1 MLIKSISLI
10 LLAAA
15 STTFACEMDCRRG
28 VSRNFA
34 DAYAPVIKDSIDN
47 LHAQLTKSIN
57 KVAIPSVITAKIEKT
72 ELQDDIEDSID
83 ASLTEFISFATSEK
97 KLAEGFYQVTF
108 NEELPYKGDC
118 NNPKRLERKMPPK
131 GESWTMDECK
141 FLKIKGDNERREI
154 KILHVA
160 R

>member
-1 MLIKSISLI
+1 MLIKSISLL
-10 LLAAA
+10 LLAAS
-15 STTFACEMDCRRG
+15 STLACEMDCRRG

-34 DAYAPVIKDSIDN
+34 AVYTPVIKDSIDN

-57 KVAIPSVITAKIEKT
+57 KVAIPSVITEKIEKA

-83 ASLTEFISFATSEK
+83 ASLNEFITFATSEK

-118 NNPKRLERKMPPK
+118 NSPKRLTRKMPPK
-131 GESWTMDECK
+131 GESWTMEECK
-141 FLKIKGDNERREI
+141 FF
-154 KILHVA
+154 
-160 R
+160 